1 MVEKKYLVGYR
12 GAPAELE
19 VEGLVEQLI
28 AGFKYG
34 AWVA

>member
-19 VEGLVEQLI
+19 VEGLI
-28 AGFKYG
+28 AGLKDG